1 MSEKKILL
9 KLGVDIGG
17 TFTDVFL
24 TEEISGRYWIGK
36 KLTTHKDPSLGVIGL
51 IKELLKKTGYEL
63 SDIFQIIHG
72 TTLISNAIIER
83 KGAKTALIVTEGVSR
98 WFDYRW

>member
-24 TEEISGRYWIGK
+24 TEAISGRYWIGK
-36 KLTTHKDPSLGVIGL
+36 KLTTHKDPSSGVISL

-63 SDIFQIIHG
+63 
-72 TTLISNAIIER
+72 
-83 KGAKTALIVTEGVSR
+83 
-98 WFDYRW
+98 

>member
-36 KLTTHKDPSLGVIGL
+36 KLTTHKDPSSGVIGL

-83 KGAKTALIVTEGVSR
+83 KGAKTSLIVTAGFIVILVT
-98 WFDYRW
+98 